1 MTTRSHS
8 LNQTATVSSV
18 SGARRITATRQPNT
32 LAIYTRHLVGRY
44 RRSGLFWAIG
54 VSLYAVLMVLSFPAF
69 EDSGALDMSNYPESL
84 REAFNLTSLNL
95 IEPYLS
101 SQFYN
106 MAPLM
111 LGFFPIIAFAGA
123 IAGTEERGSLDV
135 LLGNPLPRRVLVL
148 ATWIAVAVV
157 LAAILLILGGAS
169 WIAALVVGVDLSAQE
184 SFRASLNLF
193 PVCMA
198 FGSFALLISA
208 FVRQRA
214 VAVGVPVAVLFL
226 MYLIDIIG
234 KISSDVADLRYASA
248 FRHYGDAIVE
258 GVPWGGV
265 AVLLLASLVLL
276 AAAIPV
282 FERRDI
288 YT

>member
-18 SGARRITATRQPNT
+18 AGARRITATRQPNT
-32 LAIYTRHLVGRY
+32 LAIYTRHLVSRY

-54 VSLYAVLMVLSFPAF
+54 ISLYTVLMVLSFPAF
-69 EDSGALDMSNYPESL
+69 EESGALDMSNYPESL

-123 IAGTEERGSLDV
+123 IAGAEERGSLDV

-208 FVRQRA
+208 FVRQHA

-234 KISSDVADLRYASA
+234 KISSDFADLRYASA
-248 FRHYGDAIVE
+248 FRYYGDAIVE
-258 GVPWGGV
+258 GVPWGG
-265 AVLLLASLVLL
+265 AIVLLLASLVLL